1 MTNGKGEND
10 ETGRKRTERKE
21 EVSEA
26 TKEARGCCGRKVARA
41 REEEGRS
48 RKREKRGRRG
58 TRLRDFIGKENG
70 CGANQRQMN

>member
-10 ETGRKRTERKE
+10 ETGRRRTERKE

-41 REEEGRS
+41 REKKGDGEKERREEEEGRGFETS
-48 RKREKRGRRG
+48 SGRRTAAER
-58 TRLRDFIGKENG
+58 TRDR
-70 CGANQRQMN
+70 